1 MTDTTFSG
9 GCLEIP
15 LTGALLFAGGEI
27 AAVANP
33 EGVPCII
40 TDVKIYVDTP
50 STGAANINV
59 GLAAD
64 AVTSDTD
71 MINALAIN
79 GAITGL
85 AYHGMTAL
93 AAKGAAQVWSTSQ
106 YLTATASADSSGFA
120 GRLFVS
126 YIPVR

>member
-1 MTDTTFSG
+1 MTATTFAS

-33 EGVPCII
+33 EGVPLII
-40 TDVKIYVDTP
+40 VDVKIYVDTP
-50 STGAANINV
+50 STGAADIDV
-59 GLAAD
+59 GLAAN
-64 AVTSDTD
+64 ATTSDND

-93 AAKGAAQVWSTSQ
+93 AANGAAQVWGLTQ
-106 YLTATASADSSGFA
+106 YLTATGSADSTDFV
-120 GRLFVS
+120 GRLFVQ
-126 YIPVR
+126 YIRTA